1 MVVLITKAILLAS
14 ALLPLASSTAVP
26 KPVAETTCGGK
37 KYTYE
42 RLAGYGFIAADAVDK
57 FGDNLGGLGSAI
69 FVEKGSW
76 RQRRDGS
83 YTGTLWALPDRGW
96 NTQGTLNFQ
105 NRVHKFEVTLDPK
118 PRATVERPSGPNF
131 DLKYKDTIR
140 FTAPDGQPTTGLDPK
155 VKGPYLSFPGFD
167 FELPSAT
174 YPGDGFGGPGPGGE
188 RVSIDSEGLVIDNDG
203 YFWVSDEYG
212 PFVYR
217 FNKKGRMVSAIKPP
231 GALIPR
237 RNGTTSYNSNTAPFF
252 NPDFAVDPEDPT
264 SGRSN
269 NQGFEGLTISP
280 DGKTLSLLLQ
290 SATIQDG
297 GSRNPTRRNTR
308 FLQYDITKT
317 PPRYIKEYI
326 VPLPFT
332 TPNATRTTAQSEV
345 LYVSDTQFLI
355 LARDS
360 NAGAGLEVTES
371 LYRHADV
378 FDISRATNVK
388 SPFADA
394 VGGQI
399 ASDRGLLNAN
409 ITAAEYCSFV
419 DYNINSQL
427 NRFGVRNGGP
437 PGEGLLNEKWESLA
451 LVPVDG
457 KEGKDGE
464 FFLISLSDNDFITQ
478 NGFLNE
484 GRFRYSDASGND
496 LLNQALVF
504 RVKIP
509 REGRRG

>member
-1 MVVLITKAILLAS
+1 MVSFSKILTTVS
-14 ALLPLASSTAVP
+14 ALLPLASATVFP
-26 KPVAETTCGGK
+26 RPVKETTCGGK

-42 RLAGYGFIAADAVDK
+42 RLAGYGFIASDAVDK
-57 FGDNLGGLGSAI
+57 FGDNLGGLGSAV

-76 RQRRDGS
+76 RRRWDGS

-105 NRVHKFEVTLDPK
+105 NRVHKFDITLNPK
-118 PRATVERPSGPNF
+118 PFATVDRPTGPNF
-131 DLKYKDTIR
+131 ELQYKDTIR

-155 VKGPYLSFPGFD
+155 VQGLYLSFPGFD

-174 YPGDGFGGPGPGGE
+174 FPGDGFGGAGPGGE
-188 RVSIDSEGLVIDNDG
+188 RVSVDSEGLVIDNDG
-203 YFWVSDEYG
+203 FFWVSDEYG

-217 FNKKGRMVSAIKPP
+217 FDKKGKMVSAIKPP
-231 GALIPR
+231 GAFIPQ

-252 NPDFAVDPEDPT
+252 DPEFAVDPEDPDA
-264 SGRSN
+264 GRAN
-269 NQGFEGLTISP
+269 NQGFEGLTISA
-280 DGKTLSLLLQ
+280 DGKTLYILLQ

-297 GSRNPTRRNTR
+297 GSKNVNRRNTR
-308 FLQYDITKT
+308 FLKYDVTKDPPQYIA
-317 PPRYIKEYI
+317 EYV

-332 TPNATRTTAQSEV
+332 TPNQTRTTAQSEV

-355 LARDS
+355 LSRDS

-378 FDISRATNVK
+378 FDISAATNVK
-388 SPFADA
+388 SDAADA

-399 ASDRGLLNAN
+399 ASNKGVLNPG
-409 ITAAEYCSFV
+409 IKAAEYCSFV
-419 DYNINSQL
+419 DYNINAQL

-437 PGEGLLNEKWESLA
+437 LGDGLLNEKWESLA

-457 KEGKDGE
+457 KDGKDGE

-484 GRFRYSDASGND
+484 GRFKYSDASGNN

-509 REGRRG
+509 VEKKGRW